1 MNEEIF
7 EEKGEEKT
15 PLKWHSY
22 YKGKIEIL
30 PKCPIRGLDDFSI
43 WYTPGVAEVC
53 NEIANSPDRV
63 YDYTNKWNT
72 IAIVTD
78 GSRTL
83 GLGNIGAKAALPV
96 MEGKALLFKYLGAV
110 DAFPLVISEQHP
122 EKIIEIVKAVSPSF
136 GGINLEDISTP
147 KCFYILERL
156 QNELDIPVWH
166 DDQQGTATAT
176 LAALINALKIVGKS
190 IEDVKIA
197 IVGVGAAN
205 VATIRLLKAAG
216 ADPKKMFVVDS
227 KGLLHPER
235 VDLEK
240 KKDINP
246 HKWRIC
252 LETNGERRKGR
263 IEEAIKGTDVLIAA
277 SKPGPDVIKK
287 EWIAQM
293 NEDAIVFALANPIPE
308 IWPWEAKDAGARIV
322 GTGRSD
328 FPNQV
333 NNSLVFPG
341 VFRGALTVRASRIT
355 DDMCL
360 AAAHALADF
369 AEKNGLDE
377 DYIIPKMTEK
387 EVFSEVATA
396 VGVKAIELGLARVK
410 MREEEIY
417 EVAELMIS
425 TTQKKIKKLYEL
437 GFIREPPC

>member
-1 MNEEIF
+1 MNKEIF
-7 EEKGEEKT
+7 EEKGKEKIS
-15 PLKWHSY
+15 PKWHAY
-22 YKGKIEIL
+22 YKGKVEIL
-30 PKCPIRGLDDFSI
+30 PKCPIRGLDDFSV

-83 GLGNIGAKAALPV
+83 GLGNIGAMAALPV

-110 DAFPLVISEQHP
+110 DAFPLVISEQDP
-122 EKIIEIVKAVSPSF
+122 EKIIEIVKAISPSF

-156 QNELDIPVWH
+156 QNELNIPVWH

-176 LAALINALKIVGKS
+176 LAALINALKVVGKN

-216 ADPKKMFVVDS
+216 ANPEKMFVVDS

-252 LETNGERRKGR
+252 LETNGERRKGGM
-263 IEEAIKGTDVLIAA
+263 EEAIKGTDVLIAA
-277 SKPGPDVIKK
+277 SKPGPDVVKK

-293 NEDAIVFALANPIPE
+293 NKDAIVFALANPTPE

-328 FPNQV
+328 FPNQI

-341 VFRGALTVRASRIT
+341 VFRGALTVRANRIT

-369 AEKNGLDE
+369 AEKNGLCE

-387 EVFSEVATA
+387 EVFPEVATA
-396 VGVKAIELGLARVK
+396 VGVKAVELGLAKVN

-417 EVAELMIS
+417 ELAELMIS
-425 TTQKKIKKLYEL
+425 ATQRKIKKLYEL